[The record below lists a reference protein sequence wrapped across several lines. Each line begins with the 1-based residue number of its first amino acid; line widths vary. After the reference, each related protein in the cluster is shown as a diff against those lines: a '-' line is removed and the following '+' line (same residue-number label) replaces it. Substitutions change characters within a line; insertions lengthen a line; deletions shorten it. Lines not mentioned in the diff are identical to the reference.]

1 MLSGGYG
8 NQVILSCRN
17 GYSTDGYRR
26 NGYSGSVPLEKV
38 ASHFKGTWQPTELEV
53 CLGEDATE
61 AKTTLKWM
69 SRNAAASLERLTLLP
84 PTSMSMS
91 DEDCKMFGFHLQQLP
106 HLRILR
112 VDRPDEYWL
121 PLDNRFIDPESRLL
135 SSIVRKC
142 SVLRYI
148 KVGQFAWRVD
158 RGMQGRVAILQA
170 MDPTEQQDIELF
182 QSGAEQDEYV
192 QYNPLRC
199 PVWAPTPHLAPTGLD
214 GEFEETLEY
223 EPLVG
228 IALEKLSEWCT
239 EQAQTLIQHLNA
251 VTICW
256 AGSGWTR
263 SCKRRLHKKLPMQRV
278 STASGSC
285 GSRPLMSLRCMCPV
299 LRSGSTAT
307 TAEEERLLFS
317 FAPSPRNA
325 STSGGKTPTGSN
337 NNSWKQRHWQ
347 YED

>member
-239 EQAQTLIQHLNA
+239 EQAQTLIPASQRRYDLLGGFWMDSKLQKEVAQEIANA
-251 VTICW
+251 KGINGIWQLRFSTIDELEMYVPRIAEWEYRHDRGGGEALVQFC
-256 AGSGWTR
+256 AESSER
-263 SCKRRLHKKLPMQRV
+263 IHKR
-278 STASGSC
+278 
-285 GSRPLMSLRCMCPV
+285 
-299 LRSGSTAT
+299 
-307 TAEEERLLFS
+307 
-317 FAPSPRNA
+317 
-325 STSGGKTPTGSN
+325 
-337 NNSWKQRHWQ
+337 W
-347 YED
+347 EDANWF